1 MSAWIFLCLVWFEPT
16 MAYLQ
21 ECAAFTAP
29 MFLFGGLVD
38 YGIDATNLTYVSLRV
53 TMVSI
58 GILQSFVFDFLFFRR
73 SARPA
78 LRASLVAWF
87 DGFGATAGAA
97 KDAASDG
104 SEDALAATVRGVAG
118 LEATLATA
126 RARLADARREPPCQA
141 PIDAESLG
149 LLVDALADTTHSL
162 GALARCLAGVAR
174 DDSLQPMF
182 ARATKGFSDHA
193 STTEEAIHFNS
204 DDRLSAALAA
214 FEDFRVELNKGLS
227 DAWDAY
233 YDGTVQKS
241 CSDEAAL
248 ARMGALAAI
257 EHACVH
263 LAGAASLADSADFES
278 KGCVRSILDV

>member
-1 MSAWIFLCLVWFEPT
+1 M
-16 MAYLQ
+16 
-21 ECAAFTAP
+21 
-29 MFLFGGLVD
+29 
-38 YGIDATNLTYVSLRV
+38 
-53 TMVSI
+53 
-58 GILQSFVFDFLFFRR
+58 
-73 SARPA
+73 
-78 LRASLVAWF
+78 
-87 DGFGATAGAA
+87 
-97 KDAASDG
+97 K
-104 SEDALAATVRGVAG
+104 
-118 LEATLATA
+118 ATA
-126 RARLADARREPPCQA
+126 RWPRVARENAITALRCAVASWFALWWLNAGIGGRHNVPDNLPVGFLAVSIIVLSRDAN
-141 PIDAESLG
+141 S
-149 LLVDALADTTHSL
+149 LADTTHSL
-162 GALARCLAGVAR
+162 GALARCLGGVAR

-214 FEDFRVELNKGLS
+214 FEDFRAELSKNLA

-233 YDGTVQKS
+233 YDGAVQKS

>member
-1 MSAWIFLCLVWFEPT
+1 M
-16 MAYLQ
+16 
-21 ECAAFTAP
+21 
-29 MFLFGGLVD
+29 
-38 YGIDATNLTYVSLRV
+38 
-53 TMVSI
+53 
-58 GILQSFVFDFLFFRR
+58 
-73 SARPA
+73 
-78 LRASLVAWF
+78 
-87 DGFGATAGAA
+87 
-97 KDAASDG
+97 K
-104 SEDALAATVRGVAG
+104 
-118 LEATLATA
+118 ATA
-126 RARLADARREPPCQA
+126 RWPRVARENAITALRCAVASWFA
-141 PIDAESLG
+141 LWW
-149 LLVDALADTTHSL
+149 LADTTHSL

-214 FEDFRVELNKGLS
+214 FEDFRAELSKSLA